1 LYIQIRTGG
10 TWSTG
15 LGQISGDYEIYG
27 LALYHDGDWN
37 IIALLAD
44 GDYLRLARAVY
55 GDGDQYTAGT
65 FSGFAFLDTARA
77 KIDYSGYLNLR
88 SFQTGRAGKRTA
100 TWWERYSIVAT
111 QRAADNLAVDDPFI
125 CYHSSLGAVF
135 SMAKDNAPLFY
146 RLAPATEFKDSDWRK
161 AYPLNTMCTCGLALA
176 CDGTYLYASAANQV
190 WRTGLPGS
198 WSPPSPGSG
207 AGAFYTVP
215 AKDLLVIKES
225 VYALSPSTLSVTL
238 DNSKGAYHSIG
249 SGSGSLLASLK
260 RGSQVRL
267 SIGYRTASDLLSVAG
282 YYFIEAIEY
291 SRKPGESLFVLH
303 CVDTWAFLQLYR
315 FNRPVEWNYAS
326 NEFTVYQLIEK
337 VMQSVGG
344 SLNYVSRSSD
354 ITGIYPRFDVR
365 TGESGAGV
373 LKRLF
378 ALVPDVIYFVGLT
391 GYIVY
396 PQASDPASYELRFPQ

>member
-1 LYIQIRTGG
+1 
-10 TWSTG
+10 
-15 LGQISGDYEIYG
+15 
-27 LALYHDGDWN
+27 
-37 IIALLAD
+37 
-44 GDYLRLARAVY
+44 
-55 GDGDQYTAGT
+55 
-65 FSGFAFLDTARA
+65 
-77 KIDYSGYLNLR
+77 
-88 SFQTGRAGKRTA
+88 
-100 TWWERYSIVAT
+100 
-111 QRAADNLAVDDPFI
+111 
-125 CYHSSLGAVF
+125 
-135 SMAKDNAPLFY
+135 M
-146 RLAPATEFKDSDWRK
+146 
-161 AYPLNTMCTCGLALA
+161 
-176 CDGTYLYASAANQV
+176 
-190 WRTGLPGS
+190 
-198 WSPPSPGSG
+198 
-207 AGAFYTVP
+207 
-215 AKDLLVIKES
+215 
-225 VYALSPSTLSVTL
+225 L
-238 DNSKGAYHSIG
+238 DNSKGAYNSIG